1 MVTKRHLGILLLA
14 AGLVVILGA
23 LAVDLLGAG
32 EFSGIGPVQRWA
44 LAGGALLALLGASLV
59 PLGDRPA

>member
-1 MVTKRHLGILLLA
+1 MVTKRHLGVLLLA
-14 AGLVVILGA
+14 AGLIAVLGI

-32 EFSGIGPVQRWA
+32 KFSGIGPTQRWA
-44 LAGGALLALLGASLV
+44 LAGGASVALLGASLI

>member
-1 MVTKRHLGILLLA
+1 MVTKRHLGIILLA
-14 AGLVVILGA
+14 AGL
-23 LAVDLLGAG
+23 LAIAGTLFIDLLGAG

-44 LAGGALLALLGASLV
+44 LVGSALLALLGASLI

>member
-14 AGLVVILGA
+14 VGLIAIVGV

-32 EFSGIGPVQRWA
+32 EFSGIGPAQTWA
-44 LAGGALLALLGASLV
+44 LIGGALVVLLGLSLI

>member
-1 MVTKRHLGILLLA
+1 LITKRHLGILLLA
-14 AGLVVILGA
+14 TGLIAIAGV

-32 EFSGIGPVQRWA
+32 EFSGLGPVQRFA
-44 LAGGALLALLGASLV
+44 LAGGALITLLGASLV

>member
-14 AGLVVILGA
+14 AGLVGVLGI

-44 LAGGALLALLGASLV
+44 LVGGALVALLGASLV